1 MTITSKTQPL
11 RGLIQTTSYAVSEP
25 LTNITHEFFNKAS
38 KEAALDYVIHRNITG
53 SDLVKDESSNHEKQY
68 LSYIIPAA
76 YNAWQE
82 LWNTVNPHMK
92 KMIEWKIGN
101 DASNWGYANGK
112 AVGSNY
118 GCTIIECS
126 EETFTF
132 EICTGKGLK
141 MKFHFDIDT
150 IPYRNKKVEGLFAVI
165 NIFKG

>member
-1 MTITSKTQPL
+1 MLLQTKQKTEANMTITSKTQPL

-101 DASNWGYANGK
+101 DASKAKLIMFDQYYYGGAAKFMKNGP
-112 AVGSNY
+112 AVKKTFYNSIY
-118 GCTIIECS
+118 FIIHWHPC
-126 EETFTF
+126 
-132 EICTGKGLK
+132 
-141 MKFHFDIDT
+141 
-150 IPYRNKKVEGLFAVI
+150 YLFF
-165 NIFKG
+165 NRY